1 MAPGAPPG
9 SAPSALGAV
18 ALAGAQLSRDGLCLI
33 LTLILELLG
42 ASVGLTSARPVSSGS
57 TVNFRE
63 QLRSGSSSCCVW
75 PYKPPWCCNAQGDL
89 LLLLLPLPFFYP
101 SPDGAQII
109 LLVSAEELLLSGLEM
124 PSKFREWGKGHIEL
138 LLTWKQMFGTAPG

>member
-1 MAPGAPPG
+1 MAPKAPPDT
-9 SAPSALGAV
+9 APSALGAV
-18 ALAGAQLSRDGLCLI
+18 AVAGVQLSRDGLCLI

-57 TVNFRE
+57 AVNLRE

-75 PYKPPWCCNAQGDL
+75 PYKPAWCYNVQGDL
-89 LLLLLPLPFFYP
+89 PLPLFYP

-109 LLVSAEELLLSGLEM
+109 LPVSAEELLLSGLEM
-124 PSKFREWGKGHIEL
+124 PSKFRE
-138 LLTWKQMFGTAPG
+138 